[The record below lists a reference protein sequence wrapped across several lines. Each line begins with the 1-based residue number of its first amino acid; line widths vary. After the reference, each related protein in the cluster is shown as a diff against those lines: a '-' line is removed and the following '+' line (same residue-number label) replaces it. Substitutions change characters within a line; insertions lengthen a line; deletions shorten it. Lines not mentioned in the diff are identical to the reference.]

1 MLRRYRARRLDSS
14 LSISGM
20 DDGLWVVPDG
30 TRRRPWVMGEIK
42 TTHPHSALADKY
54 ILGRVGSVSVTF
66 SRANIVPLCC
76 CSDSRLQ
83 WQCALAR
90 PLGFIENHPPGTE
103 LGLVADEVDEVIAH
117 FTFYYRS
124 KEMLQRLLPTGFSSE
139 TKISFPTEPRTQDE
153 RSIQSTEDLDGGRGQ
168 AKSGGFEGNRASVLR
183 RAFGT
188 NNSPRHSINGSLPT
202 PLLGSEQ
209 DEFGKLGKFGG
220 KRVRAVSLR
229 LSKRLSSTGA
239 KPDEKNP
246 LSTPE
251 VTSPDSPASNHEDLN
266 TMQGLRNEVIQLRR
280 LYRTIHSTK
289 KEEDPSQDV
298 SDGKIPIGGQEG
310 RCSGHSFQSDVA
322 TMATDGS
329 RQLVTEFKL
338 ESESAL
344 NAIPK
349 AVLQNA
355 HGLAIFTILKVGF
368 VWSGKA
374 GSGIVIARLD
384 DGSWSAPSCIATG
397 GVGFGLQ
404 VGADFSEFVIVL
416 NSEEAVRAFAT
427 TGNMTIGGNLS
438 AAVGPIGTGG
448 AVNASLLHPAPL
460 FTYSKNKG
468 LFAGISLEGTALIER
483 KDTNEAFYGQR
494 IPSLD
499 ILRGKVPPPEAA
511 SALYDV
517 IESAEQ
523 LDESSLPQESY
534 VPGGAA
540 DDNPQ
545 RDWHPRKLVQ
555 RPTVTQTSSMPVTPI
570 DNCIARH

>member
-1 MLRRYRARRLDSS
+1 MPSS
-14 LSISGM
+14 NQITCHLVHGSDPANRFPELLPNITSDGSATCYIPVETNPNPSPDYGSTDLPYSVHWSIDPSLLADGGVQVQIQVDGCQKGQPRCYEGIGPDGLTPPTPISGM

-66 SRANIVPLCC
+66 SRANIVPT
-76 CSDSRLQ
+76 SRAV
-83 WQCALAR
+83 ALTPVFSGSAPLPDR
-90 PLGFIENHPPGTE
+90 MREKISHWTRLGFIENHPPGTE

-266 TMQGLRNEVIQLRR
+266 TMQGLRNEVIQLR
-280 LYRTIHSTK
+280 LELNELK
-289 KEEDPSQDV
+289 KHLQPS
-298 SDGKIPIGGQEG
+298 
-310 RCSGHSFQSDVA
+310 
-322 TMATDGS
+322 
-329 RQLVTEFKL
+329 
-338 ESESAL
+338 
-344 NAIPK
+344 
-349 AVLQNA
+349 
-355 HGLAIFTILKVGF
+355 
-368 VWSGKA
+368 
-374 GSGIVIARLD
+374 
-384 DGSWSAPSCIATG
+384 
-397 GVGFGLQ
+397 
-404 VGADFSEFVIVL
+404 
-416 NSEEAVRAFAT
+416 
-427 TGNMTIGGNLS
+427 
-438 AAVGPIGTGG
+438 
-448 AVNASLLHPAPL
+448 
-460 FTYSKNKG
+460 
-468 LFAGISLEGTALIER
+468 
-483 KDTNEAFYGQR
+483 
-494 IPSLD
+494 
-499 ILRGKVPPPEAA
+499 
-511 SALYDV
+511 
-517 IESAEQ
+517 
-523 LDESSLPQESY
+523 
-534 VPGGAA
+534 
-540 DDNPQ
+540 
-545 RDWHPRKLVQ
+545 
-555 RPTVTQTSSMPVTPI
+555 
-570 DNCIARH
+570 